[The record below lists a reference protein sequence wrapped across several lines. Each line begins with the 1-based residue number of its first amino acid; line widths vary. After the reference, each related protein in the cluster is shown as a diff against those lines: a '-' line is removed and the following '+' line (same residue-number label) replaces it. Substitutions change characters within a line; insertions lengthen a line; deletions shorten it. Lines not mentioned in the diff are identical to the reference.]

1 MTNLPACCLDLE
13 LAPELIIFPEKLD
26 ADGWEFVTAHGLD
39 GMTLADLQRRST
51 LMDNGKVRIKHR
63 CAQLRDDGLCGI
75 YETRPAICRAFD
87 CRTRV
92 DCACNGNGF
101 IPVGD
106 ITFETEVPFQSELE

>member
-13 LAPELIIFPEKLD
+13 LDPLLIIFPERLD

-39 GMTLADLQRRST
+39 AMTLADLQRRST
-51 LMDNGKVRIKHR
+51 LMENGKVRIQHR

-92 DCACNGNGF
+92 DCACKGAGF
-101 IPVGD
+101 IAVGD
-106 ITFETEVPFQSELE
+106 VVFESDIA